1 MITRIPNG
9 MEDEILFFM
18 KSVDDY
24 IGHIIGLRP
33 KQLFSSSGGGG
44 RG

>member
-24 IGHIIGLRP
+24 IGHIIGLR
-33 KQLFSSSGGGG
+33 QVTYDHGIFFA
-44 RG
+44 